1 MPALTKPSVNEGS
14 TGKSQTVQTEVS
26 PAGVPMDQSSTTEIT
41 LQWKAKLTPL
51 LLEIRKV
58 FKGLFSTQ
66 EARIFSLTFQ
76 ELQFYFYK
84 SF

>member
-1 MPALTKPSVNEGS
+1 
-14 TGKSQTVQTEVS
+14 
-26 PAGVPMDQSSTTEIT
+26 MDQSPTTEIT

-51 LLEIRKV
+51 LLEIWKV
-58 FKGLFSTQ
+58 FKDLFSTQ

-84 SF
+84 SFLTSIFGLPAW

>member
-1 MPALTKPSVNEGS
+1 
-14 TGKSQTVQTEVS
+14 
-26 PAGVPMDQSSTTEIT
+26 MDQSPTTEIT

-51 LLEIRKV
+51 LLEIWKV
-58 FKGLFSTQ
+58 FKDRFSTQ

-84 SF
+84 SFLTSIFGLSAW